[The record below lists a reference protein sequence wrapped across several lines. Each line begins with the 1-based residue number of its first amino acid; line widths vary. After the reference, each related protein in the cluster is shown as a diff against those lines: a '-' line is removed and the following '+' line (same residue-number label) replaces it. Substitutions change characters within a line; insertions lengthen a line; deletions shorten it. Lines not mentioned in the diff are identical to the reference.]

1 MQYNITNAI
10 NKFLNFVKAKLNK
23 FFVTI
28 LQQQQRIILF
38 LNYIKNFNKLNLFI
52 LFKILFFLDFKNTTY
67 LNYFLTSKTIF
78 F

>member
-1 MQYNITNAI
+1 MQSNITNAI

-38 LNYIKNFNKLNLFI
+38 SNYIKNFNKLN
-52 LFKILFFLDFKNTTY
+52 FFFY
-67 LNYFLTSKTIF
+67 LKSYFF
-78 F
+78 